1 MSEYK
6 STIVTNKKARFNY
19 HILESVEAG
28 IELRGTEVKSLRM
41 HKASLNES
49 YARIE
54 NGQMFLF
61 NFHIAPY
68 EFGNINNHVPLRTKR
83 LLLHRR
89 EIKRLLA
96 HSAEQGLS
104 LIPIKLYFKK
114 GWAKIEIGLAR
125 GKKLYDKRHDLK
137 NREDRRAITRAIRDK
152 RNAD

>member
-1 MSEYK
+1 MAEYK
-6 STIVTNKKARFNY
+6 ATIVTNKKARYNY
-19 HILESVEAG
+19 HILETIETG

-54 NGQMFLF
+54 DGQMFLF

-68 EFGNINNHVPLRTKR
+68 EFGNINNHIPLRPKR

-96 HSAEQGLS
+96 HSAEKGLS
-104 LIPIKLYFKK
+104 LIPLKLYFKK

-125 GKKLYDKRHDLK
+125 GKKLYDKRRDLK
-137 NREDRRAITRAIRDK
+137 NREDRREIGKAIREK
-152 RNAD
+152 

>member
-1 MSEYK
+1 MAEYK
-6 STIVTNKKARFNY
+6 ATIVTNKKARYNY
-19 HILESVEAG
+19 HILETIETG

-54 NGQMFLF
+54 DGQMFLF

-68 EFGNINNHVPLRTKR
+68 EFGNINNHIPLRPKR

-96 HSAEQGLS
+96 HSAEKGLS
-104 LIPIKLYFKK
+104 LIPLKLYFKK
-114 GWAKIEIGLAR
+114 GWAKIEIGLTR
-125 GKKLYDKRHDLK
+125 GKKLYDKRRDLK
-137 NREDRRAITRAIRDK
+137 NREDRREIGKAIREK
-152 RNAD
+152 

>member
-1 MSEYK
+1 MAEYK
-6 STIVTNKKARFNY
+6 STIVTNKKARYNY
-19 HILESVEAG
+19 HIIESVEAG

-54 NGQMFLF
+54 DGQMFLF

-68 EFGNINNHVPLRTKR
+68 EFGNINNHVPLRPKR

-96 HSAEQGLS
+96 HSAEKGLS
-104 LIPIKLYFKK
+104 LIPLRLYFKK

-125 GKKLYDKRHDLK
+125 GKKLYDKRRDLK
-137 NREDRRAITRAIRDK
+137 NREDRREIGRAVRDNK
-152 RNAD
+152 